1 MELRYPLSALAYQ
14 DELQLALSLIA
25 VSPDIGGLLIRGDR
39 GAAKSTA
46 ARGLADLLPRG
57 GPFVNL
63 PLGATKDR
71 VVGTLDVEAA
81 LRGEARLL
89 PGLMAQAD
97 GGILYIDEVNLLP
110 DHLVDLLLDAA
121 AQGVARVQR
130 DKLSAEMPARFALI
144 GSMNPEEGSLRPQF
158 LDRFGL
164 CVDVLSPLEPTQR
177 AEIVRRRVAFERD
190 RAQFLQRYQ
199 PQQEALHARLSAARQ
214 LLPGVFF
221 PDEWLS
227 ELAKLSAQAG
237 VRSLRADLV
246 IYRAARALSAFAGR
260 SEVRWDDVERVAPL
274 ALRHRRDPTAPPN
287 PPSPQPSSDRSEQPP
302 PAEGEEVFA
311 PSEEALAL
319 QLPNRSGRGRQGE
332 GRPAQVIRT
341 VHDPSPNT
349 LHMPATLRA
358 AARRGGTIERQDL
371 QRPVYAPQGGRQ
383 LLFAVD
389 SSGSL
394 GLSGR
399 MGAVKALLLRALSEG
414 QSADKW
420 RC

>member
-63 PLGATKDR
+63 PLGATEDR

-130 DKLSAEMPARFALI
+130 DNLSAEMPARFALI

-199 PQQEALHARLSAARQ
+199 PQQEALRARLSAARQ

-246 IYRAARALSAFAGR
+246 IYRAARALSARG
-260 SEVRWDDVERVAPL
+260 
-274 ALRHRRDPTAPPN
+274 AL
-287 PPSPQPSSDRSEQPP
+287 
-302 PAEGEEVFA
+302 
-311 PSEEALAL
+311 
-319 QLPNRSGRGRQGE
+319 
-332 GRPAQVIRT
+332 
-341 VHDPSPNT
+341 
-349 LHMPATLRA
+349 
-358 AARRGGTIERQDL
+358 
-371 QRPVYAPQGGRQ
+371 
-383 LLFAVD
+383 
-389 SSGSL
+389 
-394 GLSGR
+394 
-399 MGAVKALLLRALSEG
+399 
-414 QSADKW
+414 
-420 RC
+420 